1 MSSEFLVNSYA
12 GQWQNNPDVAR
23 LTDGSFIV
31 TWDSFYSEGDSDF
44 YYIAAQ
50 RYSAAGTRIGG
61 EMFLDNDIAG
71 NSRHPS
77 ITALADGGFAVA
89 WETSLGS
96 ILDESDV
103 YTRAFNANGSARGHS
118 VLAHAPNEEDQ
129 YAASITATANGGY
142 TLTFTSYGGSEVDH
156 WDDIFMQRFT
166 ARGTKAGGNVQ
177 VNQFTEMDQH
187 NSRATTLTNGNV
199 LITWESEYA
208 GMLNPSGVHSDAV
221 RGRIYNQAGQA
232 LTGEF
237 MVVDDNSG
245 MNDGIGLTD
254 SAVDVTALSGGRF
267 VTTWYETETHDHAD
281 TTFEIHAQI
290 YSGGG
295 RKIGNEI
302 LVRGGSL
309 SVPDH
314 SAVTELDNGNFVVTW
329 DAFGEET
336 YDFQE
341 VWARVY
347 DNTGHA
353 LGAEFK
359 VNPPSGESVQENP
372 EVQALDG
379 GGFVIVYESEYL
391 DGDDDAI
398 AGRIFGQGTDA
409 ADIDTMK
416 WTGTYQAYAGNDTI
430 TGTTGNDAIYG
441 GDGIDRLAGGNGN
454 DRLDGG
460 TGNDLLTGGN
470 GNDIILG
477 NYGNDIIGGG
487 LGADRIGGGPGN
499 DIYRY
504 ASAADSTVSAP
515 DVIAGF
521 ETGRDRIDLSR
532 IDASTAQAGNQAFS
546 FIGSAGFS
554 HSAGELRYVGGNLM
568 GDIDGN
574 GAADFLIKIDGAK
587 ALVAAD
593 LLL

>member
-1 MSSEFLVNSYA
+1 MPNEFLINTYA

-23 LTDGSFIV
+23 LADGSFV
-31 TWDSFYSEGDSDF
+31 VVWDSFYSEDDTDF
-44 YYIAAQ
+44 YYIGAQ
-50 RYSAAGTRIGG
+50 RYSASGVKIGS
-61 EMFLDNDIAG
+61 EMLLDSDITG

-89 WETSLGS
+89 WEASEGS
-96 ILDESDV
+96 ILEESDV
-103 YTRAFNANGSARGHS
+103 YSRAFNANGQPRGAS
-118 VLAHAPNEEDQ
+118 VLAHAANGEDQ
-129 YAASITATANGGY
+129 YAASISATANGGY
-142 TLTFTSYGGSEVDH
+142 TLTFTSYGGAEVDH

-166 ARGTKAGGNVQ
+166 ANGARAGGNVP

-208 GMLNPSGVHSDAV
+208 GMMNPSGVQSDAV

-232 LTGEF
+232 LTNEF

-267 VTTWYETETHDHAD
+267 VTTWYETELHDHSD

-295 RKIGNEI
+295 HKIGNEI
-302 LVRGGSL
+302 LVRGGSE

-314 SAVTELDNGNFVVTW
+314 SAVTELDDGNFVVTW
-329 DAFGEET
+329 DAFGAET
-336 YDFQE
+336 YDFEE

-347 DNTGHA
+347 DSTGHA
-353 LGAEFK
+353 LSGEFK
-359 VNPPSGESVQENP
+359 VNPPSGESSQENP
-372 EVQALDG
+372 ELQALDG
-379 GGFVIVYESEYL
+379 GGFLVVYESEFL

-409 ADIDTMK
+409 SDVDTML
-416 WTGTYQAYAGNDTI
+416 WAGTYQALAGNDVI
-430 TGTTGNDAIYG
+430 TGTTGGDRIYG
-441 GDGIDRLAGGNGN
+441 GDGADKLAGGNGS

-460 TGNDLLTGGN
+460 TGNDLLTGGS

-477 NYGNDIIGGG
+477 NYGNDVIGGG
-487 LGADRIGGGPGN
+487 AGADRIGGGPGN

-504 ASAADSTVSAP
+504 ASASESTVAAA
-515 DVIAGF
+515 DTIAGF

-532 IDASTAQAGNQAFS
+532 IDASTAQGGNQAFS
-546 FIGSAGFS
+546 FIGAAGFS
-554 HSAGELRYVGGNLM
+554 HSAGELRYVGGSLM
-568 GDIDGN
+568 GDLDGN
-574 GAADFLIKIDGAK
+574 GVADFLIKIDGNKPLA
-587 ALVAAD
+587 VTD